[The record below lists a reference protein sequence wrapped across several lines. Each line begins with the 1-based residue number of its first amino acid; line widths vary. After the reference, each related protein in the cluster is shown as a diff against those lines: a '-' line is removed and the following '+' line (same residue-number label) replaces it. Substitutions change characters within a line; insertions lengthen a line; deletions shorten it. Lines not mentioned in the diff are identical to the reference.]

1 MLTLFK
7 RTFGNSIVEKDNTD
21 KLKLISEYK
30 GIISNLKMMTQDST
44 IKNEIKKM
52 EKLISDLESS
62 LWKVFLVKH

>member
-44 IKNEIKKM
+44 IRSEIKKM
-52 EKLISDLESS
+52 ENLVLKLESE
-62 LWKVFLVKH
+62 LWKVFLVKQ

>member
-44 IKNEIKKM
+44 IRSEIKKM
-52 EKLISDLESS
+52 ENLVLKLESE
-62 LWKVFLVKH
+62 L